1 MLIKDI
7 GDLKKEKSI
16 WKVQESMQGFHFNQ
30 KLKTESITIFNVKI
44 LNMYFLLTLHVNTGS
59 ERRKKEK
66 ENRLSYAQKAFS
78 STQSAVPEHRK
89 AEIG

>member
-7 GDLKKEKSI
+7 RDLKKKKSI
-16 WKVQESMQGFHFNQ
+16 WRVQESMQGFHFNQ

-59 ERRKKEK
+59 ERRKKK
-66 ENRLSYAQKAFS
+66 KKTDFLMLKRPSHLHNLLSLNIVKL
-78 STQSAVPEHRK
+78 K
-89 AEIG
+89 